1 MYELLEYNKKYEDQL
16 IKLWVDVCV
25 EEFGFEE
32 WRDGMS
38 KVEEELY
45 EKIWIAVIDNK
56 VVGSIA
62 YIDKGDNIAEIKRVY
77 VYAEHRGTGISQ
89 QFMEMLIEELEEK
102 GYEEV
107 ILETW
112 SKFNRGINF
121 YIKNKFQLVEKDGE
135 CYKYERD
142 LSIA

>member
-102 GYEEV
+102 GYEKV